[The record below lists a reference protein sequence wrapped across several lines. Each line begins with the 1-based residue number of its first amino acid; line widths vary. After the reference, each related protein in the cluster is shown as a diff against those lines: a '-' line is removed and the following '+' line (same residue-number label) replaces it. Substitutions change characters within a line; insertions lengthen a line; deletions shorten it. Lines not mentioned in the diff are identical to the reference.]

1 MSCCPT
7 ARRSLAALGAAC
19 GFALLAG
26 LFAATTAPALAGPAP
41 DQKVD
46 TVLDHKVKALNG
58 AEVDLSK
65 YRGKVVVVVNV
76 ASKCGFTGQYK
87 PLQAMHE
94 KFGER
99 GLVILGFPC
108 NQFGGQEPGSPA
120 EIAAFCDKNY
130 GVGFP
135 LMGKVKVKGDGADP
149 LYEELTA
156 KGTTGD
162 PGPVKW
168 NFEKFLIGRDGKAI
182 ARFRS
187 RVAPDSPEFVAAVEK
202 ALEAEV
208 PAGGGAE
215 KDAESAE
222 G

>member
-7 ARRSLAALGAAC
+7 ARRTFAVLGAAA
-19 GFALLAG
+19 GFACLAG
-26 LFAATTAPALAGPAP
+26 LFAATNAVAGPHT

-94 KFGER
+94 KYGEK

-108 NQFGGQEPGSPA
+108 NQFGGQEPGSHE
-120 EIAAFCDKNY
+120 EIAAFCEKNY
-130 GVGFP
+130 GVEFP
-135 LMGKVKVKGDGADP
+135 LMGKVAVKDTKEQKATP
-149 LYEELTA
+149 LYQELTA
-156 KGTTGD
+156 KGTTED

-168 NFEKFLIGRDGKAI
+168 NFEKFLIGRDGRAI

-187 RVAPDSPEFVAAVEK
+187 NVAPDSKEFVAAVEK
-202 ALEAEV
+202 ALKAEA
-208 PAGGGAE
+208 PAGDEA
-215 KDAESAE
+215 KTAE